1 MLLLLA
7 KTLVSV
13 STTKTS
19 TVSTEFMTFIL
30 CNSHYIDVNMIL

>member
-1 MLLLLA
+1 MLLPLA

-30 CNSHYIDVNMIL
+30 CNSHYKDVNMI